1 MPVNSFV
8 RIEGERESSRDI
20 DLKILYAIYTYES
33 SRVSG
38 THGGMRRFS
47 DCIWK
52 VDGEFKDQLCEIE
65 SRMDE
70 IEAHFQNLVEYL
82 SSNEQRQMMRSRR
95 AKIEFPPH

>member
-1 MPVNSFV
+1 MPSNSFI
-8 RIEGERESSRDI
+8 RIGKERKSSRDI

-52 VDGEFKDQLCEIE
+52 VDGEFKDHLC
-65 SRMDE
+65 
-70 IEAHFQNLVEYL
+70 AKLNLEWNDIQKCPVSVIMERDRKHY
-82 SSNEQRQMMRSRR
+82 E
-95 AKIEFPPH
+95 